1 MTEFMNAASQG
12 KLNTIDKY
20 LSDGGNP
27 DAHDE
32 VYTPCVAAKKI
43 HFNGINF
50 IPTYNV
56 YISNFQF
63 KRTALHRASM
73 EGHTAVIQML
83 LENGTDINFKDRVRH
98 AGALFVK
105 MMMRLG
111 EIHTELQP
119 L

>member
-32 VYTPCVAAKKI
+32 VYTPCVVAKKI
-43 HFNGINF
+43 HFNRINF